1 MATVKVLF
9 HEILQ
14 DSQEFGSDN
23 EHMVSRVFFSV
34 EVNGQRFD
42 QLYADIKQ
50 TVGSSYE
57 TAPLEMSSPRGGYKG
72 PFNSDEFQRAAEG
85 YYRKYIG
92 STGRFVSGSLTGMR
106 MWNNQ
111 IVSPLVIEFD
121 ASGPDVAW

>member
-1 MATVKVLF
+1 MATVKVIF

-23 EHMVSRVFFSV
+23 EHMVSRLFFSV

-57 TAPLEMSSPRGGYKG
+57 TAPLEMSSPRGGYRG
-72 PFNSDEFQRAAEG
+72 PFDFEKFQSVAEQ
-85 YYRKYIG
+85 YYRKFIG
-92 STGRFVSGSLTGMR
+92 SAGRFIGGSLAGVR
-106 MWNNQ
+106 SWNNR
-111 IVSPLVIEFD
+111 VRSPLVMEFE